1 MFKRFSLYFVL
12 LLLLVSALAIPA
24 FAATGVATG
33 ADYDGAVYYYQLT
46 DGRRIMSENMMKFG
60 QYPIYIISESDGFR
74 FACDKSMYIV
84 YPDDTYDVLSGGNR
98 ESYYTSNGK
107 EWYNTRKYT
116 YPANFYGNTITSFS
130 GLQYLGGVSGK
141 GVYRLYADD
150 DYTEG
155 TDFFRNP
162 LLEEVKTQTQR
173 TVEVQSTLVSF
184 LHYLIP
190 FGVGCLALL
199 ISVPA
204 FLKLFRIFLR

>member
-12 LLLLVSALAIPA
+12 VLLLVSALAIPA
-24 FAATGVATG
+24 FAATG
-33 ADYDGAVYYYQLT
+33 ADYDGAVYYYQLP
-46 DGRRIMSENMMKFG
+46 DGRRIMSESSMKFG
-60 QYPIYIISESDGFR
+60 TSPIYIISESNGFR

-84 YPDDTYDVLSGGNR
+84 SPDDTYAMLSGGSR
-98 ESYYTSNGK
+98 ESYYTTNGK
-107 EWYNTRKYT
+107 EWYSTYKFT
-116 YPANFYGNTITSFS
+116 YPANFYGNAITSFS
-130 GLQYLGGVSGK
+130 GLQYLSGVSGK

-150 DYTEG
+150 EYTEG

-162 LLEEVKTQTQR
+162 LLEEVKAQTER

-184 LHYLIP
+184 LHSLIP

-204 FLKLFRIFLR
+204 FLKLSRIFLR